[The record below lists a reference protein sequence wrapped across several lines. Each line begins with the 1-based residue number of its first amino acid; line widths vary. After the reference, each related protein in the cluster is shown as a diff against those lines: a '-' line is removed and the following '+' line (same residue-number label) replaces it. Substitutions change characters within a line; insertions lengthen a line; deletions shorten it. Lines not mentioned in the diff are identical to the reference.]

1 MTAIL
6 LPVFLLSIVLL
17 GIHSFFGLEVIR
29 RGIIFTDLA
38 IGQMAAM
45 GGAVSVLALEGR
57 FLYPLA
63 LLFAL
68 GAALLIAV
76 GRQRTA
82 HLEAFIGIL
91 YAFGLSGVFLLLSQS
106 AHGLERFNEL
116 LAADILFTPPAKIFR
131 VALWYAFLGLLLRF
145 LLPRLRNWMR
155 DVFFFSVF
163 ALTVTSSVEL
173 AGVLVVFA
181 ILVGPASIV
190 VNIRAKRP
198 LPVAWGIGTIIN
210 LAAILVSYRFDLPT
224 GYTLVFCHALAAL
237 GVFLISGKSP
247 PAVERSERRST
258 E

>member
-1 MTAIL
+1 MTVIL
-6 LPVFLLSIVLL
+6 LPVFLLSVVLL

-38 IGQMAAM
+38 IGQMAAL
-45 GGAVSVLALEGR
+45 GAAVSVLALAGR
-57 FLYPLA
+57 FIYPLA
-63 LLFAL
+63 LFFAL

-76 GRQRTA
+76 GRQRTD

-91 YAFGLSGVFLLLSQS
+91 YAFGLSGVFILLSQS
-106 AHGLERFNEL
+106 VHGMERFNEL
-116 LAADILFTPPAKIFR
+116 LAADVLFTPLGKIVR
-131 VALWYAFLGLLLRF
+131 VALWYAFLGLLLCF
-145 LLPRLRNWMR
+145 LLPRLRGWLR

-210 LAAILVSYRFDLPT
+210 LAAILGSYRFDLPT
-224 GYTLVFCHALAAL
+224 GYMLVFCHALAAL
-237 GVFLISGKSP
+237 TVFLISGKQKP
-247 PAVERSERRST
+247 MIAAE
-258 E
+258 